1 MSGPRELLLLR
12 HGIAEERSPDRED
25 GGRALTPRGE
35 RRTRAV
41 LERLL
46 ALDLGCERIVSSP
59 LVRAR
64 QTAALA
70 EKAGLTTRLL
80 EAPELAPEG
89 DPAPLLERCLSGRP
103 PWEHWQRL
111 GLVGH
116 EPDLS
121 TLAARLI
128 GAPAGSL
135 ALRKAGVIV
144 LVLPAQGILWGRCT
158 LRLLLSPRILL
169 PEE

>member
-70 EKAGLTTRLL
+70 EKAGLTTRL
-80 EAPELAPEG
+80 
-89 DPAPLLERCLSGRP
+89 
-103 PWEHWQRL
+103 QRL